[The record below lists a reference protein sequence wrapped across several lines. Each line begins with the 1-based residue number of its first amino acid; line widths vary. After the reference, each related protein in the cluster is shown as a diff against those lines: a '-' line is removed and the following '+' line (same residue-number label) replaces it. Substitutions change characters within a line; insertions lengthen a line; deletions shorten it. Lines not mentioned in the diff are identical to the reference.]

1 MRSMSRRTWLTAVAA
16 APLGTWVLA
25 SGDAWAQSTVVSDY
39 GAGTLPAGIRS
50 RIVTGVNGIAMHVL
64 EAGFETPARPGMLLV
79 HGFPEPGYSWR
90 KVMLPI
96 AAAGFHVMA
105 PDQRGYGG
113 TDVRFDDDLA
123 PFSVARAGICGK
135 AENLSRRRGP
145 ESDSRGSVTP
155 RPCEC

>member
-64 EAGFETPARPGMLLV
+64 EAGFETPAR
-79 HGFPEPGYSWR
+79 H
-90 KVMLPI
+90 
-96 AAAGFHVMA
+96 AAGA
-105 PDQRGYGG
+105 RLPRTRLQ
-113 TDVRFDDDLA
+113 LA
-123 PFSVARAGICGK
+123 QGDAA
-135 AENLSRRRGP
+135 RRG
-145 ESDSRGSVTP
+145 RRLP
-155 RPCEC
+155 RDGTRPARLRRH